1 VSVIS
6 NILRRRLEAQPVP
19 QAHLEP
25 DLLAAWLEHSLLPE
39 ERDQVVR
46 HMAVCAQCR
55 EVAFLSL
62 PAEPEAALLRTIPA
76 RKSFW
81 LFGLRWAALAAVM
94 VVITVL
100 ALRQPWSNERNLRGK
115 TQSIPAVPAALPV
128 ANAGIAS
135 ESASVASSEAKTG
148 LQAEQNSARVTGAAG
163 QTAFANKKQE
173 TVALDSRPGFLNDQR
188 FKPQDK
194 DEEDF
199 DRPASMSA
207 NTPASLAA
215 QPSAQFPSLTGS
227 NQSSGSASLLN
238 GLAVG
243 GPGPAQPAPMPA
255 PKSSFKALSRPFNRA
270 KRLPRITTGSF
281 IAMGG
286 DGMFSLPQTSSFSE
300 AAPGRPSAIAEKPGV
315 VSSGAFGL
323 KDSAAFTMGARSST
337 SLNYSTIQAT
347 DWKIES
353 GRLLKSTATS
363 GWVDGYPHR
372 DDFSA
377 VTAHGNDV
385 WAGGAYAVLFHS
397 RDGGVEWESV
407 KLGEGA
413 SGAVDQIT
421 VQGASVIV
429 RTSTQQTWSSPDSGK
444 SWTRVPSN

>member
-1 VSVIS
+1 M
-6 NILRRRLEAQPVP
+6 
-19 QAHLEP
+19 
-25 DLLAAWLEHSLLPE
+25 LAAWLEHSLLPE
-39 ERDQVVR
+39 EQDQVVR

-81 LFGLRWAALAAVM
+81 LFGLRWASLAAVM
-94 VVITVL
+94 VVITML
-100 ALRQPWSNERNLRGK
+100 AFRQPWKNERNLQGK
-115 TQSIPAVPAALPV
+115 AQSAPSSLPV

-135 ESASVASSEAKTG
+135 ESASVASNELKTD
-148 LQAEQNSARVTGAAG
+148 LQTVQNSGRAPGTAG
-163 QTAFANKKQE
+163 QISFADKKRE
-173 TVALDSRPGFLNDQR
+173 TVALDRRPGFLNDQR
-188 FKPQDK
+188 FKSVDR

-207 NTPASLAA
+207 NAPVSLTA

-227 NQSSGSASLLN
+227 NQSSGPASLLN

-243 GPGPAQPAPMPA
+243 GPGPVQPAPMPA
-255 PKSSFKALSRPFNRA
+255 PKSSFRALSRPLNRV
-270 KRLPRITTGSF
+270 KRWPMITAGAIT
-281 IAMGG
+281 AMGG
-286 DGMFSLPQTSSFSE
+286 DGMFSLPQASSFSG
-300 AAPGRPSAIAEKPGV
+300 AAPVRPSSIAEKPGV

-323 KDSAAFTMGARSST
+323 KDSAAFTTGARSST
-337 SLNYSTIQAT
+337 SLNYSTVQAT

-353 GRLLKSTATS
+353 GRVLKSTATS
-363 GWVDGYPHR
+363 GGWVDSYPHR
-372 DDFSA
+372 DGIDFSA

-385 WAGGAYAVLFHS
+385 WAGGAHAVLFHS

-421 VQGASVIV
+421 VQGSSVIV
-429 RTSTQQTWSSPDSGK
+429 RTSAQQTWSSTDGGRT
-444 SWTRVPSN
+444 WMREPSN